1 MGKISEILQES
12 CLKKKIKIKLK
23 FIGAFPKKE
32 ENVEILEGTTYSQL
46 LEILE
51 INPEMVVVIKDGL
64 PLPMDERVE
73 EGEIKIIRVISGG

>member
-1 MGKISEILQES
+1 
-12 CLKKKIKIKLK
+12 
-23 FIGAFPKKE
+23 
-32 ENVEILEGTTYSQL
+32 VEILEGTTYSQL